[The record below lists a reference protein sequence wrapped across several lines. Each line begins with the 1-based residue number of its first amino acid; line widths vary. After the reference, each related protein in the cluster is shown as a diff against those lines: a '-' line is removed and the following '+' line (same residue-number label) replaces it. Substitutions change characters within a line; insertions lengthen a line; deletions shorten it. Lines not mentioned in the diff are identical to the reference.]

1 MSLGTKFVPNDVSQ
15 VEWALKVRAGQE
27 FAKNLPRTCFAHI
40 TTSSKLLLRWPA
52 TKYKVSQTPGRGIGI
67 GISIGIVIGIRN

>member
-15 VEWALKVRAGQE
+15 VEWAFEVRAGQE
-27 FAKNLPRTCFAHI
+27 LANKNLPLSCFVHI

-52 TKYKVSQTPGRGIGI
+52 TRYKVSQIPGGGGDPPPGGFR
-67 GISIGIVIGIRN
+67 